1 MKKTNG
7 RQIEIEK
14 EDNNMWGE
22 REREIMRI
30 KLTHGKVG
38 TKKMHGKWKWRKE
51 RIVDYK
57 WEKKQSLKKARKKK
71 KTQINKKTS
80 RNGENCNIAVKK
92 WKR

>member
-1 MKKTNG
+1 MKKING

-38 TKKMHGKWKWRKE
+38 TKKMHGK
-51 RIVDYK
+51 
-57 WEKKQSLKKARKKK
+57 
-71 KTQINKKTS
+71 
-80 RNGENCNIAVKK
+80 
-92 WKR
+92 